1 MRFLVGPVA
10 VPPCQNVSWVRIPL
24 AGAGVIPVEIRS
36 RLQTAGR
43 SRPLLVG
50 PSQDSQTRLVSS
62 LRDRAR
68 TEMRVVSPR
77 LFFLKKKSLCCCCCC
92 YLRRVAQPGWEWKRR
107 DRMRGRASAQVPQA
121 GGIAFQARS
130 TVRRGR
136 LCGYAA
142 GGRDAQK
149 PGCRQEMFH
158 YASMSHR
165 LRKSRSLGPG
175 RPPRTA
181 CPIQTRIKKRRTA
194 DKVTCRPR
202 SPALASF
209 SSRTGGRY
217 DGSGGPAGFNRRRRE
232 RCGEEEEALSDP
244 TLITCADRA
253 RRDKWAYNAK
263 RRARDRR
270 QSGDSRPARSR
281 RRSRFFFLL
290 SSWWAVFVGPETVR
304 RARVVSSSSE
314 LGPLIA
320 RRRLAPVDR
329 VWWRSEIGVARSTQ
343 ADEGAS
349 APECGMNCVQR
360 CANPRGVPG
369 CRRTRGGGNHS
380 SCLYSETKHKEES
393 KDACGLV
400 GERNWARRRL
410 VWSPGRVNKMQ
421 VNDISRRPGVCKH
434 RQCPFAVRVAS
445 RTEGATR
452 YACLG

>member
-1 MRFLVGPVA
+1 
-10 VPPCQNVSWVRIPL
+10 
-24 AGAGVIPVEIRS
+24 
-36 RLQTAGR
+36 
-43 SRPLLVG
+43 
-50 PSQDSQTRLVSS
+50 
-62 LRDRAR
+62 
-68 TEMRVVSPR
+68 
-77 LFFLKKKSLCCCCCC
+77 
-92 YLRRVAQPGWEWKRR
+92 
-107 DRMRGRASAQVPQA
+107 MRGRASAQVPQA

-281 RRSRFFFLL
+281 RRSRFFSSFFL
-290 SSWWAVFVGPETVR
+290 VGSFR
-304 RARVVSSSSE
+304 RAGDGKKGTGRVEQLRTWTPNCSSTTGTCGPRVV
-314 LGPLIA
+314 
-320 RRRLAPVDR
+320 
-329 VWWRSEIGVARSTQ
+329 EIGDRGRSL
-343 ADEGAS
+343 DSG
-349 APECGMNCVQR
+349 
-360 CANPRGVPG
+360 
-369 CRRTRGGGNHS
+369 
-380 SCLYSETKHKEES
+380 
-393 KDACGLV
+393 
-400 GERNWARRRL
+400 
-410 VWSPGRVNKMQ
+410 
-421 VNDISRRPGVCKH
+421 
-434 RQCPFAVRVAS
+434 
-445 RTEGATR
+445 
-452 YACLG
+452 

>member
-1 MRFLVGPVA
+1 MMRFLVGPVA

-24 AGAGVIPVEIRS
+24 AGAGVIPVEKRS

-77 LFFLKKKSLCCCCCC
+77 LFFKKKVALLLLLLLPAPCRPARMGMEAS
-92 YLRRVAQPGWEWKRR
+92 RSDEGPRVGPSPPGWG
-107 DRMRGRASAQVPQA
+107 DRVPSTKH
-121 GGIAFQARS
+121 GTARS
-130 TVRRGR
+130 PLRIR
-136 LCGYAA
+136 CWC
-142 GGRDAQK
+142 RDAQK

-232 RCGEEEEALSDP
+232 RCGEEEGALSDP

-270 QSGDSRPARSR
+270 QSGDSRPSSVTATLSFF
-281 RRSRFFFLL
+281 FFFLPGGQF
-290 SSWWAVFVGPETVR
+290 SSG
-304 RARVVSSSSE
+304 
-314 LGPLIA
+314 
-320 RRRLAPVDR
+320 RRREEGHGSCRAAPNLD
-329 VWWRSEIGVARSTQ
+329 
-343 ADEGAS
+343 
-349 APECGMNCVQR
+349 P
-360 CANPRGVPG
+360 
-369 CRRTRGGGNHS
+369 
-380 SCLYSETKHKEES
+380 
-393 KDACGLV
+393 
-400 GERNWARRRL
+400 
-410 VWSPGRVNKMQ
+410 
-421 VNDISRRPGVCKH
+421 
-434 RQCPFAVRVAS
+434 
-445 RTEGATR
+445 
-452 YACLG
+452 